1 MIRVLLIDDQR
12 LVGAA
17 VRRLLAAD
25 PELELSHCMDPHGA
39 LAAALEF
46 SPAVILVDMVMPDVS
61 GLEVVRELRAH
72 TVTARVPL
80 VMLSGEEDSE
90 LKAKAFAVGA
100 SDYIIKLP
108 PGPEFIARLRSHAR
122 AGEAVKALVLDNSFI
137 RETFGRY
144 LSDDVVERL
153 LEAPEG
159 LQLGGERRRVSI
171 LMSDLRGF
179 TGMSERLPPEQVVTI
194 LNLHLEVMTD
204 IILAYGGTIEEL
216 LGDGILVV
224 FGAPIELE
232 DHAQRAVTCAVVM
245 QLAMQ
250 RVNDRCRAN
259 GLPPVHMGIGV
270 HTGEVVAGNI
280 GSIKRA
286 KYGVIGAAVNLT
298 ARIEAFTVGGQIL
311 ISDATRAAVDAE
323 VVVVDSF
330 QASPKGVA
338 QPITLLDVVGVDGL
352 ELPRFDA
359 VLATPVQPLG
369 VTVAVLA
376 GKTHAAAA
384 QPGRLVRVGPMDAEL
399 EMEADA
405 GAAATPPAFA
415 DVAVELDGV
424 AGRAYAKVL
433 SRRPAGPGVLLRFT
447 DLPDAVAA
455 ALAAAAGTTAPA
467 SR

>member
-1 MIRVLLIDDQR
+1 
-12 LVGAA
+12 
-17 VRRLLAAD
+17 
-25 PELELSHCMDPHGA
+25 
-39 LAAALEF
+39 
-46 SPAVILVDMVMPDVS
+46 
-61 GLEVVRELRAH
+61 
-72 TVTARVPL
+72 
-80 VMLSGEEDSE
+80 
-90 LKAKAFAVGA
+90 
-100 SDYIIKLP
+100 
-108 PGPEFIARLRSHAR
+108 
-122 AGEAVKALVLDNSFI
+122 
-137 RETFGRY
+137 
-144 LSDDVVERL
+144 
-153 LEAPEG
+153 
-159 LQLGGERRRVSI
+159 
-171 LMSDLRGF
+171 
-179 TGMSERLPPEQVVTI
+179 
-194 LNLHLEVMTD
+194 
-204 IILAYGGTIEEL
+204 
-216 LGDGILVV
+216 
-224 FGAPIELE
+224 
-232 DHAQRAVTCAVVM
+232 
-245 QLAMQ
+245 
-250 RVNDRCRAN
+250 
-259 GLPPVHMGIGV
+259 
-270 HTGEVVAGNI
+270 VVAGNI